1 MNALRVGAGVV
12 HWGHDMAYIE
22 APHQLGLDFICKP
35 DKPIPFIGRDA
46 YLKRKAAGKGPALRS
61 LRLHDPDALLHH
73 NEPVLKDGEIIG
85 FVTSGAYN
93 AKTGSAIGLCMITLP
108 AGDARSSDL
117 TGNYTVLVEGREI
130 DAEIT
135 KKPITHSSKR

>member
-1 MNALRVGAGVV
+1 
-12 HWGHDMAYIE
+12 MAYIE

-46 YLKRKAAGKGPALRS
+46 YLKRKAAEKGPVLRA

-73 NEPVLKDGEIIG
+73 NEPVLRDGEIIG
-85 FVTSGAYN
+85 FVTSGAYS
-93 AKTGSAIGLCMITLP
+93 ALAGSAIGLCMITLP
-108 AGDARSSDL
+108 AGDTVADDMADADL

-130 DAEIT
+130 AAEISR
-135 KKPITHSSKR
+135 KPISASKKT